1 MDHEVSLWRLAMPW
15 SSRVTTRI
23 RPRWFNW
30 TVIFWKIR
38 VIWSSFGS
46 MRLEALAATTR
57 VALAAR
63 IRNERKM
70 AFVPRKRCFLHI
82 LTMVLIFRE
91 LRCNVYRFRVETSW
105 VETSF
110 LNNENWTACGLY
122 KDLGYVVR
130 KEKETW
136 ITMNSLNNVKI

>member
-1 MDHEVSLWRLAMPW
+1 
-15 SSRVTTRI
+15 
-23 RPRWFNW
+23 
-30 TVIFWKIR
+30 
-38 VIWSSFGS
+38 
-46 MRLEALAATTR
+46 
-57 VALAAR
+57 
-63 IRNERKM
+63 
-70 AFVPRKRCFLHI
+70 
-82 LTMVLIFRE
+82 MVLIFRE

-105 VETSF
+105 VETSL